1 MDKSNNKTF
10 GTQPNAS
17 MRVGSSEI
25 VEEEKSA
32 DGGVSSKNT
41 ASRFTTF
48 EVLPTNQ
55 NGVKSPAAGATKTP
69 LNMTVPI
76 TPVDQTSPTGRG
88 KLAFS

>member
-1 MDKSNNKTF
+1 MDKSHKKTLH
-10 GTQPNAS
+10 QANAS

-25 VEEEKSA
+25 VEEEKSV

-48 EVLPTNQ
+48 EVLPT
-55 NGVKSPAAGATKTP
+55 KPPAAGGTKTP
-69 LNMTVPI
+69 LNMTVPV
-76 TPVDQTSPTGRG
+76 TPVGQSSPTGRG